1 MFVRTEREYDT
12 TYKKCIIEI
21 DGASYPATFQEHRLV
36 SEGFDINGNMLVNY
50 TTIRKY
56 VLGKPHP
63 LFKTNLFEVLCD
75 DGHKSMCYMTE
86 NKKTLIEVN

>member
-56 VLGKPHP
+56 VHCGKGPEHQQP
-63 LFKTNLFEVLCD
+63 
-75 DGHKSMCYMTE
+75 
-86 NKKTLIEVN
+86 